1 MFLIMLITKK
11 TLYFLCTLLMFLLFI
26 LSFSVLANNSLLL
39 QEKLITQVEHL
50 FEQSAETLNYQKVI
64 KLSNKIINQR
74 INYPSDIVAKTY
86 LLLANVAIN
95 KGELE
100 TALQFTNDGLAIAT
114 QNQAIILPLQINLAK
129 IFSAK
134 KQYPQLLTTV
144 QTIINTPQ
152 NKKNTTGFLIALS
165 YRSVAFSMLGQHAKA
180 LVDLQQV
187 ETVIQQ
193 NTSFSEHISLL
204 TILANTYYHLGDY
217 QTALAVQLKTLKL
230 RFNLNKLNHIDQTYF
245 HLANAYYR
253 LNRLNDAY
261 AIFWEAKKYAIKKD
275 APIYVGYASQGLSLT
290 LLRQKEYTAAKT
302 EALQAKKLF
311 YKHNLATPYLESIII
326 LTQIYR
332 AIKQENQS
340 FILLLEAE
348 ELATKIKLTA
358 DYIILY
364 QYLADMYLIK
374 QDLHKAY
381 LWQNKYSE
389 ALLENILFTKK
400 IILFNSSTTDNEVI
414 QSNQNKNIS
423 PITKTRKLAI
433 KLAEQSELNS
443 SYSSKFHN
451 QQLFILILTIIT
463 SLMLIFITVVWIKQR
478 RKRLQAE
485 YEALEKPN
493 YILANSIETKQLY
506 QTSFN
511 MARQYN
517 YPLTLGYVSIT
528 NWQELTFQFNRK
540 IVLEVSRDISSLI
553 NEQLNDFEK
562 AGLIN
567 NGEYLLFCPHQNR
580 DNVTK
585 TIEKLVSALKLRFF
599 ANLGE
604 FTVVIAYSIESP
616 DFQDIDP
623 YIFLSQLSDSIKL
636 A

>member
-1 MFLIMLITKK
+1 MLITKK
-11 TLYFLCTLLMFLLFI
+11 TLCFPSTLLMFLLF
-26 LSFSVLANNSLLL
+26 SFSALANNSLLS

-50 FEQSAETLNYQKVI
+50 FEQNAETLNYQKVI
-64 KLSNKIINQR
+64 KLSNKIINQH

-129 IFSAK
+129 IFSSK
-134 KQYPQLLTTV
+134 KQYQKLLTTV
-144 QTIINTPQ
+144 QQAINTPQ
-152 NKKNTTGFLIALS
+152 NKKNTTCFLIALS

-193 NTSFSEHISLL
+193 NASFSEHISLL
-204 TILANTYYHLGDY
+204 TILANAYYHLGDY

-230 RFNLNKLNHIDQTYF
+230 RFNLNKLHNIDQTYF

-253 LNRLNDAY
+253 LNKFNDAY
-261 AIFWEAKKYAIKKD
+261 TAFWEAKENAIKKD
-275 APIYVGYASQGLSLT
+275 APIHVGFASQGLSLT
-290 LLRQKEYTAAKT
+290 LLHQKQYASAEI
-302 EALQAKKLF
+302 EALKAKKLF
-311 YKHNLATPYLESIII
+311 YQYNLATPHLESIII
-326 LTQIYR
+326 LTQIYH
-332 AIKQENQS
+332 ATKQEEQS
-340 FILLLEAE
+340 FSLLLEAE
-348 ELATKIKLTA
+348 KLATKIKLTA

-374 QDLHKAY
+374 QDLDKAY
-381 LWQNKYSE
+381 LWQNKYSK
-389 ALLENILFTKK
+389 ALLEDILFTKQV
-400 IILFNSSTTDNEVI
+400 IRFNSPPTNSEVI
-414 QSNQNKNIS
+414 QSNPSKNIS
-423 PITKTRKLAI
+423 ASTKARELAI

-443 SYSSKFHN
+443 FYSSKFHS
-451 QQLFILILTIIT
+451 QQLFIFILTIIT
-463 SLMLIFITVVWIKQR
+463 FLMLIFITIVWIKQR
-478 RKRLQAE
+478 SKRLQTE

-493 YILANSIETKQLY
+493 YILANSVETKQLY

-528 NWQELTFQFNRK
+528 NWQELTFQFNKK
-540 IVLEVSRDISSLI
+540 IVLEVSRGIASLI
-553 NEQLNDFEK
+553 NEQLNDFEN

-567 NGEYLLFCPHQNR
+567 NGEYLLLFPHQNKE
-580 DNVTK
+580 NVTK

-616 DFQDIDP
+616 DYQDIDP
-623 YIFLSQLSDSIKL
+623 YIFLSQLSDSIKI